1 MKAKQTTER
10 QKTMIEPFYIRIPSN
25 IFYWFVKKGQD
36 IKRSFLAYIKSK
48 ETWKMWKRRLIVV
61 GVIVL
66 ILISFKVKS
75 ALNLYPYTE
84 DDYLLTDQERTT
96 LTNYSGLSGY
106 ARVTTLFENIQGR
119 TDDSIRMV
127 STVMGYRVTEDI
139 EYDSETNVI
148 KLTVDNRK
156 NKMVSKDL
164 REKKVT
170 EYTGVKM
177 VTTSNAMYQY
187 YLTADG
193 KSDYLIAQV
202 DLSTLYGGSDGDND

>member
-25 IFYWFVKKGQD
+25 IFYWFVKKGQN
-36 IKRSFLAYIKSK
+36 IKRSFLTYIKSK
-48 ETWKMWKRRLIVV
+48 ETWKMWRRRLIVV
-61 GVIVL
+61 GLIVL
-66 ILISFKVKS
+66 FLLSVKVKN

-84 DDYLLTDQERTT
+84 EDYLLTDQERTT

-106 ARVTTLFENIQGR
+106 SRMTTLFENIQGR
-119 TDDSIRMV
+119 TDDSVRMV

-139 EYDSETNVI
+139 EYDSEKNII

-170 EYTGVKM
+170 EYTGVKL

-193 KSDYLIAQV
+193 RPDYLVAQV
-202 DLSTLYGGSDGDND
+202 DLSKLYGDSESD